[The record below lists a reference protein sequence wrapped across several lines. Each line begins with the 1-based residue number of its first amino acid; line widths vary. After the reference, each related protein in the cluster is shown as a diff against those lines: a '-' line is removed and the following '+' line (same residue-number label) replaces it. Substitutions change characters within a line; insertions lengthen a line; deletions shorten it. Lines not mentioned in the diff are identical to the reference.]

1 MNKLTLQQI
10 AEELDGNY
18 WQAGNKKRVY
28 LGKGYN
34 TKKMT
39 TKTYIYEKEDGT
51 FGISVYIDCPSQ
63 DYNWIKSQKEKIE
76 KEVEQELG
84 LLVQEE
90 VFVIK
95 SNDNYIDCIGDED
108 TLEEAEKFINE
119 KFANEFIKEYD
130 LENVEIVK
138 VNNQILEVA

>member
-10 AEELDGNY
+10 AEKLDANY
-18 WQAGNKKRVY
+18 WEAGNKKRVY
-28 LGKGYN
+28 LSKGYN

-130 LENVEIVK
+130 LENVEILK

>member
-10 AEELDGNY
+10 AEKLDANY
-18 WQAGNKKRVY
+18 WEAGNKKRVY
-28 LGKGYN
+28 LRKGYN

-130 LENVEIVK
+130 LENVEILK

>member
-10 AEELDGNY
+10 AEELDGNF
-18 WQAGNKKRVY
+18 WEAGNKKRVY
-28 LGKGYN
+28 LSKGYN

-130 LENVEIVK
+130 LENVEILK